1 MKVPTLLA
9 ILSTS
14 VLTLG
19 IGNSAMA
26 NGKQTQDG
34 VEVKSVVANEMYVDS
49 RSGGAFRWGRH
60 STPETTAAMSAM
72 AGTSTKP
79 SLKWG
84 ERIEAFEVAAS
95 PQTTA
100 TTKGFRWGIR
110 SAVEQ
115 QGFRWGIRSAA
126 EQQGFRWGI
135 RSAVEQQGFRWGI
148 RSAAEQ
154 QGFRWGIRSAAEQQG
169 FRWGIRSAA
178 EQQGYRWG
186 IRSAAKQQGFRWG
199 IR

>member
-9 ILSTS
+9 ILSAS
-14 VLTLG
+14 ALTLG

-34 VEVKSVVANEMYVDS
+34 VEVKSVVANEIYVDS
-49 RSGGAFRWGRH
+49 RSGSAFRWGRH
-60 STPETTAAMSAM
+60 SAPEATAAMPTTNGAR
-72 AGTSTKP
+72 AKP

-84 ERIEAFEVAAS
+84 ESIETLNVAAS
-95 PQTTA
+95 PQTTM
-100 TTKGFRWGIR
+100 TTEGFRWGIRSTADQQGFRWGIR
-110 SAVEQ
+110 SAADQQGFRWGIRSAADQ

-135 RSAVEQQGFRWGI
+135 RSEAEQQGFRWGIRSNASQQGFRWGI

-154 QGFRWGIRSAAEQQG
+154 QGFRWGIR
-169 FRWGIRSAA
+169 
-178 EQQGYRWG
+178 
-186 IRSAAKQQGFRWG
+186 
-199 IR
+199 